1 LISGWKW
8 RGQSG
13 MRGMDLAVDPL
24 SLDFGRNKPWCVY
37 IYRDPR
43 RGQRRAPIYVG
54 KGQTRN
60 RPEAHWNHGSH
71 NKQLE
76 RTLGEIREA
85 GLQPIIELV
94 GFFDSESDALALEK
108 ELIAR
113 YSRSADAA
121 LCNIQPGSRQI
132 TQRPPKSPYTRFIS
146 RAQLRGARAALG
158 WSIKELATRA
168 KLSGA
173 SIQRA
178 EAGEVREGSLLV
190 IERAFRELGVVFLDE
205 NEASPGGGRGFRLK
219 LQSSEDEA

>member
-1 LISGWKW
+1 MISGWKW

-121 LCNIQPGSRQI
+121 LCNI
-132 TQRPPKSPYTRFIS
+132 S
-146 RAQLRGARAALG
+146 RAVVRLRSARQSRHIRALFPGLNCAARVL
-158 WSIKELATRA
+158 
-168 KLSGA
+168 
-173 SIQRA
+173 
-178 EAGEVREGSLLV
+178 
-190 IERAFRELGVVFLDE
+190 
-205 NEASPGGGRGFRLK
+205 P
-219 LQSSEDEA
+219 